1 MKSYSRLTV
10 REKIEVNLKK
20 IEADLDFYR
29 EDPLSHQEQIEKA
42 ENSKKRLQED
52 AAHYDAEKNLG
63 YQHPTTRRWRKK

>member
-20 IEADLDFYR
+20 IEVDLEFYN

-52 AAHYDAEKNLG
+52 AHYDAEKNLG